1 MNKSSVEM
9 LLIEKDRV
17 EFMIRRMHEDIPRCA
32 FMSKCSE
39 YRGRIHVLG
48 FLRVLESWEED
59 ELSRAITAREHELAL
74 EERRKKLGTENEND

>member
-1 MNKSSVEM
+1 MDKTVEM

-48 FLRVLESWEED
+48 FLGLLGSWEED
-59 ELSRAITAREHELAL
+59 ELSRVITAREHELAL
-74 EERRKKLGTENEND
+74 EERRKKFGTENEND